1 MAAKTGTSTDI
12 SKKRGSKIKVHPKNL
27 WTV

>member
-1 MAAKTGTSTDI
+1 MAAKTGTSTDV
-12 SKKRGSKIKVHPKNL
+12 SKKRGSKRKVHPKNL